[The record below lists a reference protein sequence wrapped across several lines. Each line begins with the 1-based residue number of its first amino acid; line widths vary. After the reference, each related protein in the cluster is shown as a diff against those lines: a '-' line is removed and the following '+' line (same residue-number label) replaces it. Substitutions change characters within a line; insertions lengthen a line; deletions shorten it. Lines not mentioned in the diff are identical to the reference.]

1 MIQRENKDVNVMIIG
16 LSFYVIIIG
25 NADTNALVLGLVNRG
40 NLRLVAVNSSCCSL
54 LYVRQGCHSC
64 FRLPDPMSG
73 LCCVV

>member
-25 NADTNALVLGLVNRG
+25 NADTNALVLGLVNKG

-54 LYVRQGCHSC
+54 L
-64 FRLPDPMSG
+64 
-73 LCCVV
+73 